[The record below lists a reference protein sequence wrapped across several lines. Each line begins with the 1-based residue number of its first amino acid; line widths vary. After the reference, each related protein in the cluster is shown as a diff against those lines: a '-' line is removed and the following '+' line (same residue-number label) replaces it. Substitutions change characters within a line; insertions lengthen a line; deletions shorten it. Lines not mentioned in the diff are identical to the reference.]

1 MDCTKCGKEMPEL
14 NEDGLC
20 PDCAVADEAT
30 PDVSCE
36 VEEENAAT
44 EEENAVTEEA
54 EASKESAEDEEKEE
68 DPMDDADGKDEK
80 GKNVSLLKLGG
91 LFTGPKF
98 FTTLSIINLSF
109 CVIFG
114 MFDFFLTCFDFAR
127 GFAEFEGNE
136 QIADLFSKFQYT
148 YDGTASTFIVVVMV
162 CVVIAI
168 LFLIT
173 RKGNRIVN
181 LATVSLAAVYLCII
195 ALTFFIGLVA
205 EVIPYLFDYLRSG
218 GIIA

>member
-1 MDCTKCGKEMPEL
+1 MDCTKCGKDMPEL
-14 NEDGLC
+14 NEEGLC
-20 PDCAVADEAT
+20 PDCKTADEAAHVNPNNEDEGT
-30 PDVSCE
+30 
-36 VEEENAAT
+36 ALT
-44 EEENAVTEEA
+44 ERSAEA
-54 EASKESAEDEEKEE
+54 ENSNE
-68 DPMDDADGKDEK
+68 DPLGDGNGKDEK
-80 GKNVSLLKLGG
+80 GREVKMLKLGG

-173 RKGNRIVN
+173 RKGNKIVN

-205 EVIPYLFDYLRSG
+205 EVIPYLFDYMKSG